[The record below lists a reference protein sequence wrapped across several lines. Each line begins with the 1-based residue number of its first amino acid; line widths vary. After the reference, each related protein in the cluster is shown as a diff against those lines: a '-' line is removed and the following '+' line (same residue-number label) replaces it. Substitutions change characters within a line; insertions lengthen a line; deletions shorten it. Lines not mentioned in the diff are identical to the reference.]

1 MGGTDSSILSG
12 GAVTQQST
20 QKNWQERLQEWDSLI
35 KREQLKELVE
45 QDKTKYVVPI
55 NKKEVRANM
64 AEELVEREMSSN
76 KEWAFWVARRWWK
89 YRPNMPYTY
98 FLTKVESLE
107 VCFLCVHF
115 YTAWYFMHTFD
126 RLVMGMC
133 LMNFTFC

>member
-1 MGGTDSSILSG
+1 MAGTDPSILSG
-12 GAVTQQST
+12 GPVTQQST

-35 KREQLKELVE
+35 QNEQLKELVE

-55 NKKEVRANM
+55 NKNEVRANM
-64 AEELVEREMSSN
+64 AEELAERETSSN

-107 VCFLCVHF
+107 VCFL
-115 YTAWYFMHTFD
+115 
-126 RLVMGMC
+126 
-133 LMNFTFC
+133 